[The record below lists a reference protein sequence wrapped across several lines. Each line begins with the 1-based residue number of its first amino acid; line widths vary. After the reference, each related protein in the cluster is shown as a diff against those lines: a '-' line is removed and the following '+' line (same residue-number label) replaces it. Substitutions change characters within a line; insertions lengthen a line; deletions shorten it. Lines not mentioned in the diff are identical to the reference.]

1 MLQFLPVR
9 NTAYI
14 SLLNLLTG
22 YVGVCLANCYNQKRF
37 LEMLCLVT
45 LHGHFH
51 TNLLM
56 TDESAS
62 ERT

>member
-22 YVGVCLANCYNQKRF
+22 YVGVCLANCYNLKRF
-37 LEMLCLVT
+37 FGDVVFSDFTWSLSYK
-45 LHGHFH
+45 F
-51 TNLLM
+51 
-56 TDESAS
+56 TDD
-62 ERT
+62 